1 MLYEV
6 ITILI
11 GGIFRREAPMLG
23 MLIIGFVLGG
33 ACAVTLME
41 IWLSLRQ
48 SIPLRRS
55 SGKV

>member
-1 MLYEV
+1 
-6 ITILI
+6 
-11 GGIFRREAPMLG
+11 MLG

-48 SIPLRRS
+48 SIPLRRG